1 MNTVLYVFQRSKSF
15 KKYPYHLWIT
25 DSTPFIKLKKQKN
38 TSHNFMT
45 NESQLKIKKAMVER
59 IEQGLWIC
67 MELNSYPWG
76 KITWF

>member
-1 MNTVLYVFQRSKSF
+1 MCSKEVKVSRNI
-15 KKYPYHLWIT
+15 LIICE
-25 DSTPFIKLKKQKN
+25 SLILSILFIKLKKQKQQKN

-59 IEQGLWIC
+59 IEQGLWTC

-76 KITWF
+76 KLMWF